1 MVEIKVINKDG
12 KESGAIDG
20 SDRLFTAKYKE
31 ALVHQALRAFRG
43 GLRAGTH
50 STKTRG
56 EVRGG
61 GKKPWK
67 QKGTGRARAGS
78 IRSPLWNGGG
88 VTFGPKPRDYSFA
101 LPKKMK
107 KAALRTVVSDRLENG
122 MLKIIDEI
130 KLASAKTKGM
140 VAFLTNLGLSE
151 KKVLMVLSSEN
162 KNVELAGRNI
172 QGLIIVSPAT
182 LNIFDL
188 LNCECLVMEKDA
200 VPELEKNLS

>member
-12 KESGAIDG
+12 KEGGTINGD
-20 SDRLFTAKYKE
+20 DRLFTAKYKE

-61 GKKPWK
+61 GRKPWK
-67 QKGTGRARAGS
+67 QKGTGRARSGS

-122 MLKIIDEI
+122 MLKVVDEI
-130 KLASAKTKGM
+130 KLMKARTKEM
-140 VAFLTNLGLSE
+140 VALLSKLGLSE
-151 KKVLMVLSSEN
+151 KKILMVLSSEN

-172 QGLIIVSPAT
+172 PGLIIVKPEAV
-182 LNIFDL
+182 NIFDL
-188 LNCECLVMEKDA
+188 LNCECLVLEKGA
-200 VPELEKNLS
+200 ILELEKN